1 MFLTVVVQKVMAS
14 LLFGA
19 KSYDKPRVSTAD
31 IVIHLNG
38 LIELEDWLEMTM
50 SLGYVVS
57 S

>member
-50 SLGYVVS
+50 SLGT
-57 S
+57 